1 MSNKTTAELSK
12 YARKMAAYYH
22 KSAKHS
28 YRTNIVAY
36 ERTKRHADYNQQT
49 ADRLAEQQ
57 KVIDGLKAE
66 KENHSALCYAVAVS
80 TLWGLGCQSEA
91 ADLAGEL
98 SVTLD
103 SVKDVGLS
111 EYDLDNLS
119 ELYKAFPWVNQK
131 ALQPKAVNNG

>member
-1 MSNKTTAELSK
+1 MTNKPTAELIAWLDK
-12 YARKMAAYYH
+12 DLETQKTLLTDFANGDAFEEEINDCALHYQAIK
-22 KSAKHS
+22 
-28 YRTNIVAY
+28 
-36 ERTKRHADYNQQT
+36 
-49 ADRLAEQQ
+49 DRLAEQQ
-57 KVIDGLKAE
+57 KVIDGMKAE

-131 ALQPKAVNNG
+131 ALQPKAEG